1 MALTCR
7 NVLAEILPGRVS
19 GAARRRCA
27 GQASG
32 RRFVLTL
39 HDRHPSFGEAR
50 NPAVDMGGDLV
61 AEVAIL
67 LRTEPG
73 ELPAD
78 PTAGRRPHLA
88 DERMGSAQ
96 QSGQR
101 RMQTW
106 SSPLRSYRPLLVATH
121 ASTTTRTCAGIRATT
136 TAGGIPASST

>member
-61 AEVAIL
+61 AEVAVRR
-67 LRTEPG
+67 RTEPG
-73 ELPAD
+73 ELRAD
-78 PTAGRRPHLA
+78 ASAGGARVA
-88 DERMGSAQ
+88 DERSWHICATCRRGEKQA
-96 QSGQR
+96 SGDR
-101 RMQTW
+101 R
-106 SSPLRSYRPLLVATH
+106 RPA
-121 ASTTTRTCAGIRATT
+121 
-136 TAGGIPASST
+136 IPAPLVPCREPSRWVINRFTAVEFTWP